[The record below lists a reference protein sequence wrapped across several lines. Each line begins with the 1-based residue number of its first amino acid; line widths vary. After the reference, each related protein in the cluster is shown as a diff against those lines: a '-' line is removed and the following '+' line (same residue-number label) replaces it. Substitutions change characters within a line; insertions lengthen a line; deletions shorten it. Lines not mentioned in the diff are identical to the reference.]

1 MHSTSRTF
9 VIGDIHGS
17 YRALLQCLENSRFN
31 YKLDTLICLGDVADG
46 WPETRQAIDEL
57 LRIKNLIYILGNHD
71 FWTLDW
77 METGH
82 ADELWLTQ
90 GGQATVDSYNGNV
103 PDQHTQLLRKALPYY
118 NYRNNLF
125 VHAGIDPQRAL
136 IDQGIQTFLW
146 DRSFAQLAKRQHELN
161 KEIKLT
167 TYDAVFIGHT
177 PITAPQP
184 IQYCEVWM
192 MDTAAGWSGRLSMM
206 NLETKEFFVSDSV
219 PDLYPGVVGRRKV

>member
-1 MHSTSRTF
+1 MPKTL

-17 YRALLQCLENSRFN
+17 YRALLQCLENSHFN
-31 YKLDTLICLGDVADG
+31 YELDTLICLGDVADG

-103 PDQHTQLLRKALPYY
+103 LDEHAQLLRKALPYY
-118 NYRNNLF
+118 VYRNNLF
-125 VHAGIDPQRAL
+125 VHAGIDPKRSL
-136 IDQGIQTFLW
+136 SDQGIQTFLW
-146 DRSFAQLAKRQHELN
+146 DRSFAQLAQRKHELY
-161 KEIKLT
+161 KYIKLT
-167 TYDAVFIGHT
+167 TYDAIFIGHT
-177 PITAPQP
+177 PIKANQP
-184 IQYCEVWM
+184 VRYCEVWM
-192 MDTAAGWSGRLSMM
+192 MDTGAGWSGRLSMM
-206 NLETKEFFVSDSV
+206 NLETSEFFVSDPI
-219 PDLYPGVVGRRKV
+219 PDLYPGVEGRKRF